1 MRTKLL
7 IISFA
12 MFSIT
17 FTMNAQDEIFWSSS
31 SANGEWDWGSGCN
44 TNNGGNW
51 YWNSSG
57 TGNRQRPDCNG
68 TFNIIKF
75 NNIFHTTMNLNSAN
89 DFTVNQ
95 LLFLP
100 GTSDRTIN
108 TNAGRRILFQN
119 NNGNCKIENDVA
131 TTTHTFN
138 VDIFVNSG
146 GNNMEINPVNGF
158 LHFNNTIR
166 NNSSNSI
173 IIYGTQQVTFSGDI
187 SGNPGITINNAAT
200 VVYSGVSK
208 TYTGTTTINSGTKL
222 KISSNQTLGNIAL
235 NGGTLQID
243 TGAILT
249 ISGTYTSTGGTI
261 DNKGTIKFSGGSVT
275 FPGSAT
281 VNNGV
286 ANTLTSF
293 EVASPATVKLSSS
306 FNIVGTFIVSAGGIL
321 EFNEFDLLGS
331 GKFTLATTGTLKI
344 TSPNGVNA
352 DGNTTGNIRC
362 LGARVF
368 SQTGYYHYV
377 GNSSPQ
383 FTGTAITSGSTAKQ
397 IVINKT
403 NATDIVN
410 LTQSTGTTGF
420 LQISKGIFVESATSG
435 LTGSGDLTIDTE
447 GTYKTAITGNTVP
460 QISGT
465 YTLSGNSTLELNG
478 SGAQELRGSKSYRNL
493 VFSNSG
499 TKSISSAI
507 TGTNTITGTVTIKDA
522 ATLDVENKSFG
533 DSGTNLTMNG
543 ISEFKTAGT
552 GVKPDM
558 GGTYILGVGTKI
570 SFTNNAGTLES
581 IRLAPNYYNI
591 DVVGSSVGTNTLSGA
606 IKIQNGG
613 TFTVKSTGIFKHSN
627 TTGFYAGTNT
637 AISSTNNPTI
647 TLEQG
652 STIEYAG
659 DNQNITLAPVTTTYS
674 NLTVSGTG
682 TKTIPTE
689 LFLGN
694 DLLVKEAALQIESN
708 KTLIVTNKVAINPAA
723 TVTINNSGNLVQVSD
738 DPMIINT
745 GNITYERNY
754 TGGEFDYTYWSTPVA
769 GQNLLALSPKTKLDK
784 FFSFNAAANDWL
796 PENPI
801 TETMEI
807 GKGYIIRGIPPIP
820 GPPVGFA
827 TSSFVGRPNNGII
840 TTPISW
846 NGASDG
852 TSNLIGNPYPSAIDA
867 DKFLSLNSTVIEGT
881 IYFWTHNTDMQL
893 RSVIIAAGATPGSEV
908 FAYTSDDYASYNITG
923 GVGIAP
929 DITAAAPSG
938 GTGGSNN
945 NRPNGKIAAGQAFFT
960 TSLLANGTVTFNNSM
975 RLGNSNNVL
984 DNSQFFKTSN
994 PKTKTAAIE
1003 KHRIWLNLRN
1013 TQGVF
1018 KQTLVGYITDATN
1031 EYDHRFDGISFDT
1044 HKFADFYSV
1053 YQDKNLVIQGR
1064 LLPFDEND
1072 EVPLGFRTTI
1082 DGVFTINIDQTDG
1095 VLTNQSVF
1103 IEDKLTN
1110 TIFDLRNGAYTFAT
1124 TSGTFNDRFVLRYT
1138 NKTLGAKDVDA
1149 FENQVL
1155 VSNKNK
1161 QIKVN
1166 SAIEVIDKVTVY
1178 DLLGRQLFKKEKVNN
1193 NELAIPNFVSSHQ
1206 MLLVKIS
1213 LQNGQTVTRKIAY

>member
-1 MRTKLL
+1 MRIKLL
-7 IISFA
+7 IISFT
-12 MFSIT
+12 MFSLT

-31 SANGEWDWGSGCN
+31 SGNGEWDWGFGCFA
-44 TNNGGNW
+44 NNGGNW
-51 YWNSSG
+51 YWNTSG
-57 TGNRQRPDCNG
+57 VGNRQRPDCNG

-75 NNIFHTTMNLNSAN
+75 DNTFYTTMNLNSAN
-89 DFTVNQ
+89 DFSVNQ

-108 TNAGRRILFQN
+108 TNAGRRIFFQN

-131 TTTHTFN
+131 ATTQTFN

-146 GNNMEINPVNGF
+146 DNNLDINPVNGF
-158 LHFNNTIR
+158 LYFNNTIT
-166 NNSSNSI
+166 NNSNNPI
-173 IIYGTQQVTFSGDI
+173 NIYGTQQVTFSGDI
-187 SGNPGITINNAAT
+187 AGNPGITINNTAT
-200 VVYSGVSK
+200 VVYLGVSK

-235 NGGTLQID
+235 NGGRLEID
-243 TGAILT
+243 AGAILT

-261 DNKGTIKFSGGSVT
+261 DNKGTIKFVGGSVT
-275 FPGSAT
+275 FPGNAT

-286 ANTLTSF
+286 ANTLTSI
-293 EVASPATVKLSSS
+293 EVASSGIVTINTLLRVTNSFTVSSGTLLLGGNDLRLNNATL
-306 FNIVGTFIVSAGGIL
+306 NIAAGGTFDNGGENQIISDAGAPLINISGTFITRDKDGFVGDNTVIPSITR
-321 EFNEFDLLGS
+321 
-331 GKFTLATTGTLKI
+331 TL
-344 TSPNGVNA
+344 N
-352 DGNTTGNIRC
+352 
-362 LGARVF
+362 
-368 SQTGYYHYV
+368 
-377 GNSSPQ
+377 
-383 FTGTAITSGSTAKQ
+383 SGSTVEYGLAGNQEVQGITAPTYQNITFSGSGTKTLASNN
-397 IVINKT
+397 IVVGTVVIKDAAILNVGNNT
-403 NATDIVN
+403 FGVATTN
-410 LTQSTGTTGF
+410 LTMSGSTRF
-420 LQISKGIFVESATSG
+420 I
-435 LTGSGDLTIDTE
+435 
-447 GTYKTAITGNTVP
+447 
-460 QISGT
+460 ISGT
-465 YTLSGNSTLELNG
+465 GQKPDIDGTYNLSGGVVEFANNLITTQTIKN
-478 SGAQELRGSKSYRNL
+478 KSYQN
-493 VFSNSG
+493 VE
-499 TKSISSAI
+499 I
-507 TGTNTITGTVTIKDA
+507 TGTNVGNSNGNIT
-522 ATLDVENKSFG
+522 LNS
-533 DSGTNLTMNG
+533 N
-543 ISEFKTAGT
+543 
-552 GVKPDM
+552 
-558 GGTYILGVGTKI
+558 
-570 SFTNNAGTLES
+570 
-581 IRLAPNYYNI
+581 
-591 DVVGSSVGTNTLSGA
+591 
-606 IKIQNGG
+606 G
-613 TFTVKSTGIFKHSN
+613 TFTVKSGGIFTIN
-627 TTGFYAGTNT
+627 GDAIVGPTGTQTVTVENGGTFKTGDADGFNGATNT
-637 AISSTNNPTI
+637 SVRNNIENINLNAGSTVEYSGANQTI
-647 TLEQG
+647 TL
-652 STIEYAG
+652 A
-659 DNQNITLAPVTTTYS
+659 TYS

-694 DLLVKEAALQIESN
+694 DLLVKAATLQIESN
-708 KTLIVTNKVAINPAA
+708 KTLIVTNKVAVNPAA
-723 TVTINNSGNLVQVSD
+723 TVTINNSGSLIQVND

-754 TGGEFDYTYWSTPVA
+754 TSGEFDYTYWSSPVA
-769 GQNLLALSPKTKLDK
+769 SQNLFALSPETKLDK
-784 FFSFNAAANDWL
+784 FFSFNAAANEWL

-807 GKGYIIRGIPPIP
+807 GKGYIIRGVPPIP

-827 TSSFVGRPNNGII
+827 TSSFVGTPNNGII

-846 NGASDG
+846 NGASEG

-893 RSVIIAAGATPGSEV
+893 RSVIIAAGATPGTEV

-945 NRPNGKIAAGQAFFT
+945 NIPNGKIAAGQAFFT

-984 DNSQFFKTSN
+984 DNSQFFKTRN
-994 PKTKTAAIE
+994 PKIKTAAIE

-1031 EYDHRFDGISFDT
+1031 EYDNRFDGISFDT

-1053 YQDKNLVIQGR
+1053 YHDKNLVIQGR
-1064 LLPFDEND
+1064 SLPFDEND

-1110 TIFDLRNGAYTFAT
+1110 TIFDLRSGAYTFAT

-1149 FENQVL
+1149 LENQVL
-1155 VSNKNK
+1155 VSTKNK
-1161 QIKVN
+1161 QIKIN
-1166 SAIEVIDKVTVY
+1166 SPIEIIDKVTVY

-1193 NELAIPNFVSSHQ
+1193 NELAIPNFVPSQ
-1206 MLLVKIS
+1206 QTLIVKVS
-1213 LQNGQTVTRKIAY
+1213 LQNGQNVTRKIVY

>member
-1 MRTKLL
+1 MRIKLL

-12 MFSIT
+12 MCSLT

-31 SANGEWDWGSGCN
+31 SANGEWDWGAGCN
-44 TNNGGNW
+44 ANNGGNW
-51 YWNSSG
+51 WWTTSG
-57 TGNRQRPDCNG
+57 SGARQRPDCFSS
-68 TFNIIKF
+68 FNKIF
-75 NNIFHTTMNLNSAN
+75 FDNNVNTIMNLNS
-89 DFTVNQ
+89 DSDYSVNQ
-95 LLFLP
+95 IQFLS

-108 TNAGRRILFQN
+108 TNAGRRIFFQN
-119 NNGNCKIENDVA
+119 NNGNCKIENYVA
-131 TTTHTFN
+131 VTTHTFN

-158 LHFNNTIR
+158 LYFNNTIT
-166 NNSSNSI
+166 NNSNNPI
-173 IIYGTQQVTFSGDI
+173 NIYGAQQVTFAGNI
-187 SGNPGITINNAAT
+187 TGNPGVTINSTAT
-200 VVYSGVSK
+200 VVYSGTTK

-222 KISSNQTLGNIAL
+222 KISTNQTLGNIAL
-235 NGGTLQID
+235 NGGTLEID
-243 TGAILT
+243 AGVLLT

-261 DNKGTIKFSGGSVT
+261 NNKGTIKFAGGSVT

-286 ANTLTSF
+286 ANTLTNF
-293 EVASPATVKLSSS
+293 EVASPATVILSSS
-306 FNIVGTFIVSAGGIL
+306 FNVAGTFIVSAGGIL

-331 GKFTLATTGTLKI
+331 GKFTLSTTGTLKI

-362 LGARVF
+362 SGARVF

-435 LTGSGDLTIDTE
+435 LTGSGDLTIDTW
-447 GTYKTAITGNTVP
+447 GTYKIAITGNTVP

-478 SGAQELRGSKSYRNL
+478 SGTQELRGSKSYRNL

-522 ATLDVENKSFG
+522 AILDVENKSFG
-533 DSGTNLTMNG
+533 DSGTNLAMNG
-543 ISEFKTAGT
+543 TSEFKTAGT

-558 GGTYILGVGTKI
+558 GGTYTLGVGTKI
-570 SFTNNAGTLES
+570 SFTNNAGTLQS

-591 DVVGSSVGTNTLSGA
+591 DVVGSSVGTNTLATA

-627 TTGFYAGTNT
+627 TTGFSAGTNT

-659 DNQNITLAPVTTTYS
+659 DNQSITLAPVTTTYS
-674 NLTVSGTG
+674 NLKVSGTG
-682 TKTIPTE
+682 TKKIPTE

-708 KTLIVTNKVAINPAA
+708 KTLIVTNKVSINPAA
-723 TVTINNSGNLVQVSD
+723 TVTINSSGSLVQVND

-754 TGGEFDYTYWSTPVA
+754 TGGEFDYTYWSSPVF
-769 GQNLLALSPKTKLDK
+769 GQNLLALSPETKLDK
-784 FFSFNAAANDWL
+784 FFSFNAVANDWL

-807 GKGYIIRGIPPIP
+807 GKGYIIRGSPPIP

-827 TSSFVGRPNNGII
+827 TSSFVGIPNNGII
-840 TTPISW
+840 TSPISW
-846 NGASDG
+846 NGASAG

-867 DKFLSLNSTVIEGT
+867 DIFLSLNSSVIEGT
-881 IYFWTHNTDMQL
+881 IYFWTHNTAMQL

-923 GVGIAP
+923 GVGV
-929 DITAAAPSG
+929 AAPSAS
-938 GTGGSNN
+938 TGGANTN
-945 NRPNGKIAAGQAFFT
+945 IPNGKITAGQAFFT
-960 TSLLANGTVTFNNSM
+960 TSLLSNGTVTFNNSM
-975 RLGNSNNVL
+975 RLDNTNNVL
-984 DNSQFFKTSN
+984 DNSQFFKTRN

-1031 EYDHRFDGISFDT
+1031 QYENRFDGISFDT

-1053 YQDKNLVIQGR
+1053 NQDKNLVIQGR
-1064 LLPFDEND
+1064 ALPFDEND

-1095 VLTNQSVF
+1095 ILTNQSVF

-1110 TIFDLRNGAYTFAT
+1110 TIFDLRSGAYTFAT

-1149 FENQVL
+1149 LENQVL
-1155 VSNKNK
+1155 VSTKNK
-1161 QIKVN
+1161 QIKIN
-1166 SAIEVIDKVTVY
+1166 SPIEIIDKVTVY

-1193 NELAIPNFVSSHQ
+1193 NELAIPNFVPSQ
-1206 MLLVKIS
+1206 QTLIVKVS
-1213 LQNGQTVTRKIAY
+1213 LQNGQTVTRKIVY